1 MSCQVRANKPYGA
14 PSSRSLVAW
23 DTRRDER
30 APRRFFLSSFF
41 FLHCIALHCIALHS
55 SSSSS
60 SYTYNLIGYIEL
72 GDGTFAA
79 CLPLLTL
86 SLSRFVSGVSFSFH
100 FIQIPS
106 PRLIRLAPTAS
117 IRLYVGRQCP
127 LQIHV
132 RHVVKYCR
140 RTFPQAV
147 HSPSWS
153 MLVAKQLK

>member
-1 MSCQVRANKPYGA
+1 MNELHAAS
-14 PSSRSLVAW
+14 
-23 DTRRDER
+23 
-30 APRRFFLSSFF
+30 FFLPSFS
-41 FLHCIALHCIALHS
+41 CIALHCIALHS